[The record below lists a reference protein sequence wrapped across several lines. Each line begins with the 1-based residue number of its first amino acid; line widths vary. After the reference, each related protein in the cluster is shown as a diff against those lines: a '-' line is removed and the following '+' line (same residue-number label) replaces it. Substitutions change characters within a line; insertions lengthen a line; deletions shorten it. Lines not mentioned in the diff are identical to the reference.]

1 MGQVAYRDDQEGMGA
16 FAFTSAALRRDVRTW
31 PGIALAAPAWAL
43 YTAAAAV
50 VGVTY
55 FSVGSNSVPQAV
67 IYQGLSLGAIA
78 AIVVGLVRYK
88 PERRLAWL
96 LFAGGLVLWTL
107 GDGYWDA
114 YSWFLHAEAPFP
126 SVADVAYLGGYP
138 FLLGATFV
146 LALPFLLR
154 WQTSR
159 LAFWFPAP
167 PVPGTKSAPRLN
179 APRKW
184 DALLWAFLYMA
195 LWTLLLGVQT

>member
-1 MGQVAYRDDQEGMGA
+1 MGQVTYRDDQEGMGA

-67 IYQGLSLGAIA
+67 IYQGVSLGAIA
-78 AIVVGLVRYK
+78 AIVVGLVRYN
-88 PERRLAWL
+88 PDRRLAWL

-138 FLLGATFV
+138 FLVGAPFV
-146 LALPFLLR
+146 LAR
-154 WQTSR
+154 GRSR
-159 LAFWFPAP
+159 
-167 PVPGTKSAPRLN
+167 PRLR
-179 APRKW
+179 AV
-184 DALLWAFLYMA
+184 LHSSI
-195 LWTLLLGVQT
+195 V